1 MSSATETE
9 LAGIYIMAHK
19 AIFVRIIL
27 EELGHTQPPTPPMLA
42 MADAVINDMVQL
54 KQTNANDMRFHW
66 IGHCECEQ
74 QFRINLR
81 PVMMNFL
88 DCWTKHHPKS
98 YHHVQRT
105 SHTAHHS

>member
-9 LAGIYIMAHK
+9 LAGLYIMAHK

-81 PVMMNFL
+81 PGMMNFL
-88 DCWTKHHPKS
+88 DCLSSCAKNFSH
-98 YHHVQRT
+98 RT
-105 SHTAHHS
+105 SFLKCYE